1 MHGACRQRRGRRSG
15 SGPETGGQVNSV
27 RRNCMKYVSL
37 LLHMY
42 QPPTQD
48 PGMVARIDTECYT
61 PLSRLLADTGARVAV
76 NMNYSLTQQ
85 LADMGSEALK
95 NLAASSGV
103 EFTDSGAYH
112 PIFPLI
118 GREDVQRQLR
128 LNREGNRR
136 LLGDSYEPVGVFPPE
151 MAYSPELPTIFRGQG
166 YRWTVTDD
174 IPWHWSGKEVPCR
187 RIPMVGDT
195 LVFLRSNFWSNRISF
210 HGEDGAETARELIE
224 GLTRWA
230 GSEDAYIL
238 IAMDGETFGHHR
250 KGTVKRFL
258 NPFIRWFFDHEEA
271 DMVTPLELADL
282 FPPLVE
288 EVPSGSWSTTAGDL
302 DAGKP
307 WPLWM
312 DRDNSVHVSLW
323 KLLREVRTLAAET
336 RSERVARL
344 ADKMLYSCPFWW
356 ASAGRFDAVQVRR
369 GLLAVLRT
377 AEAVYSQTGDVEM
390 MDRIMTSACTMP
402 VITGEEE

>member
-1 MHGACRQRRGRRSG
+1 
-15 SGPETGGQVNSV
+15 
-27 RRNCMKYVSL
+27 MKYVSL

-48 PGMVARIDTECYT
+48 PGMVARIDGECYT
-61 PLSRLLADTGARVAV
+61 PLSRLLADTGAGVAV
-76 NMNYSLTQQ
+76 NMNYSLTRQ
-85 LADMGSEALK
+85 LADAGSETLN
-95 NLAASSGV
+95 NLASSKGV

-112 PIFPLI
+112 PIFPLVS
-118 GREDVQRQLR
+118 REDVQRQLR

-136 LLGDSYEPVGVFPPE
+136 LLGDSYRPKGVFPPE
-151 MAYSPELPTIFRGQG
+151 MAYSPELPGIFQELG

-174 IPWHWSGKEVPCR
+174 IPWRWSGKDVPCQ
-187 RIPMVGDT
+187 RIPRAGDT
-195 LVFLRSNFWSNRISF
+195 FVFLRSNFWSNRISF
-210 HGEDGAETARELIE
+210 HGEDGAETALELIE
-224 GLTRWA
+224 GLNSWA
-230 GSEDAYIL
+230 GPEDAYIL

-258 NPFIRWFFDHEEA
+258 KPFIQWFSDHEEA
-271 DMVTPLELADL
+271 DMVTPYQLTKL
-282 FPPLVE
+282 FPPLEE
-288 EVPSGSWSTTAGDL
+288 EVPPGSWSTTSADM

-312 DRDNSVHVSLW
+312 DRDNPVHVSLW
-323 KLLREVRTLAAET
+323 KLLREVRALAAESG
-336 RSERVARL
+336 SERVARL

-356 ASAGRFDAVQVRR
+356 ASTGRFDGVQVRR

-390 MDRIMTSACTMP
+390 MDRIMTSACTIP
-402 VITGEEE
+402 VITGEDR